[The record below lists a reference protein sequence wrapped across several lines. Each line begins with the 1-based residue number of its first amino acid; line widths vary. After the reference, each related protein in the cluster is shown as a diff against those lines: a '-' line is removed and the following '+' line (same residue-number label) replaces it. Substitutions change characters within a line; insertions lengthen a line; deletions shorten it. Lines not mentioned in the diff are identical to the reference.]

1 MKITKSQLKQIVTE
15 EIKEVLNAEIGEG
28 NDRAIISMLEELLHA
43 IEGLDISVD
52 FLASA
57 LTGRSAYDIGMEQKS
72 IGLGATAESKG
83 SSE

>member
-57 LTGRSAYDIGMEQKS
+57 LTGRSAYDIGMAQKS
-72 IGLGATAESKG
+72 IGRGATAESKG